1 MKFFLSVFLIL
12 LISCDKNFK
21 APKPDFLLEEQ
32 VMEEILFD
40 IGYLK
45 AAKSKSFKVLN
56 DNNVQADEYIYH
68 KYKIDSTILRQN
80 LNYYATKSFKKAKQ
94 IEEKIRLRFVNEKND
109 LEMRMAD
116 STITL
121 KKKDSLSGIVKINK

>member
-21 APKPDFLLEEQ
+21 APKPDVLLEEQ

>member
-21 APKPDFLLEEQ
+21 APKPDVLLEEQ

-121 KKKDSLSGIVKINK
+121 KKKDSFSGIVKINK